1 MGIKNK
7 HTLKVVFCQFAISL
21 IIALAAAIIL
31 PFGLETLAINIG
43 LATRANQSE
52 LQVKELMPVLT
63 IAPDI
68 TKVIIPQECGYL
80 ILDKEFKEL
89 FSNMDEKEKAD
100 ALLYAK
106 GEYIGYGS
114 GKQFVLVVRENEYC
128 VLRYYVGSQFTIAWL
143 PENFISPDM
152 LTVILMIIN
161 SLAVIIFI
169 TAKFAKNLRVQLKPI
184 FEATTEVAEQNLDFE
199 IGHSKIK
206 EFEDILLSFGNMKKK
221 LKVSLEQQWKTEQVQ
236 KEQIAALAHDLKTPL
251 TIIQGNAELICEAD
265 PNAEQSLYAKYILKS
280 SKQMQTYIKTL
291 IDISK
296 AVIGYK
302 FHEENINLIDYFE
315 KIKVQINA
323 LCLSRKIQLVM
334 EVSEVPELFKGDG
347 PLLERAIMNVINNA
361 LDYSPRN
368 GTIFVYV
375 KKEME
380 LVISVIDE
388 GKGFSKEALHH
399 AKEQFYI
406 ADQSRG
412 SKMHFGMGLYIT
424 SFIVQQH
431 GGSLHLD
438 NDEITHGAKV
448 IIKIPC

>member
-21 IIALAAAIIL
+21 IVALAAAIIL

-52 LQVKELMPVLT
+52 LQVKELMPIMT

-68 TKVIIPQECGYL
+68 TKVVIPQECGYL

-89 FSNMDEKEKAD
+89 FSNMDEKEKED

-106 GEYIGYGS
+106 GEYIEYGS
-114 GKQFVLVVRENEYC
+114 GKQFALVVRENEYC

-152 LTVILMIIN
+152 LTVILMVIN

-169 TAKFAKNLRVQLKPI
+169 TARFAKNLRVQLKPI
-184 FEATTEVAEQNLDFE
+184 FEATTEVAEQNLDFV

-280 SKQMQTYIKTL
+280 SEQMQTYIKTL

-302 FHEENINLIDYFE
+302 FHEENINLID
-315 KIKVQINA
+315 
-323 LCLSRKIQLVM
+323 
-334 EVSEVPELFKGDG
+334 
-347 PLLERAIMNVINNA
+347 
-361 LDYSPRN
+361 
-368 GTIFVYV
+368 
-375 KKEME
+375 
-380 LVISVIDE
+380 
-388 GKGFSKEALHH
+388 
-399 AKEQFYI
+399 
-406 ADQSRG
+406 
-412 SKMHFGMGLYIT
+412 
-424 SFIVQQH
+424 
-431 GGSLHLD
+431 
-438 NDEITHGAKV
+438 
-448 IIKIPC
+448 